1 MPQTPSNIFLFCG
14 EDTYSAYQKS
24 KHWRDQFEKKYG
36 DININILDGGDL
48 TAAQLNEVLNSV
60 PFLSEKKLTIVNNF
74 LDEGEDENKKAV
86 AEKLANI
93 PDHNILVFIEEKK
106 PDARMTLYKK
116 LKKVAQVE
124 NFNFL
129 VGARLTQWIQKE
141 VAQKS
146 AKFGQSHGHAQDGQ
160 AQAQGSANQNQ
171 PSLVQTQA
179 RPQVTIGLKEAQLLA
194 EIVGPNLWQMK
205 QEVEKLVLY
214 CGSDNSAPTPSANSA
229 TSANLAPAPPANA
242 SFTVAATPAHSA
254 SFASATAPAAITA
267 EAIQKLANPNLSVSI
282 FKFTDYIGQKKAKES
297 LRTFYTLLEG
307 GEPIMKIFAMIIRQF
322 RILIQ
327 IDDCLKRKMNKNA
340 IAAKMKENPYVIEAS
355 MGQCRNFTTQKLDAI
370 YRLLLKIDTDFKS
383 GKIKMTAGDISE
395 FRLTLEKFIVELC
408 R

>member
-60 PFLSEKKLTIVNNF
+60 PFLSEKKLTIINNF
-74 LDEGEDENKKAV
+74 LDEGEDEDQKSV

-116 LKKVAQVE
+116 LKKIAQVE

-146 AKFGQSHGHAQDGQ
+146 AKFGQA
-160 AQAQGSANQNQ
+160 
-171 PSLVQTQA
+171 P
-179 RPQVTIGLKEAQLLA
+179 VTIGLKEAQLLA

-214 CGSDNSAPTPSANSA
+214 CGDGANSTTA
-229 TSANLAPAPPANA
+229 T
-242 SFTVAATPAHSA
+242 
-254 SFASATAPAAITA
+254 ITA
-267 EAIQKLANPNLSVSI
+267 EAIQKLANPNLSVSV
-282 FKFTDYIGQKKAKES
+282 FKLTDYIGQKKAKES

-370 YRLLLKIDTDFKS
+370 YHLLLKIDTDFKS

-408 R
+408 G